1 MTITRYQ
8 PGKRLAAAVKHNN
21 TLYLSGQVA
30 NNATASVEE
39 QTKDILG
46 QIDGLLK
53 EAGADKSK
61 LLMVNIYLPNMADF
75 AAMRWADVGLLVLPC
90 GRSAHL
96 ELGWMAGAGKR
107 TIILT
112 QDNEEPEL
120 MALLADHIAISPDEV
135 LELLK

>member
-8 PGKRLAAAVKHNN
+8 PGKRLAGAVKHNN

-30 NNATASVEE
+30 SNATASVED

-53 EAGADKSK
+53 EAGTDKSK

-75 AAMRWADVGLLVLPC
+75 AAMNSVWDSWVDKNNLPA
-90 GRSAHL
+90 RATV
-96 ELGWMAGAGKR
+96 ETR
-107 TIILT
+107 
-112 QDNEEPEL
+112 
-120 MALLADHIAISPDEV
+120 LADPNLRVEISAIAALD
-135 LELLK
+135 

>member
-30 NNATASVEE
+30 SNATASVEE

-46 QIDGLLK
+46 QIDALLK
-53 EAGADKSK
+53 EAGTDKSK

-75 AAMRWADVGLLVLPC
+75 AAMNAAYDAWIDTNNLPA
-90 GRSAHL
+90 RATV
-96 ELGWMAGAGKR
+96 EAR
-107 TIILT
+107 
-112 QDNEEPEL
+112 
-120 MALLADHIAISPDEV
+120 LADPNLRVEISAIAALD
-135 LELLK
+135 

>member
-8 PGKRLAAAVKHNN
+8 PGKRLAGAVKHNN

-46 QIDGLLK
+46 QIDGLLA
-53 EAGADKSK
+53 EAGTDKSK

-75 AAMRWADVGLLVLPC
+75 AAMNSAYDAWVDKANLPA
-90 GRSAHL
+90 RA
-96 ELGWMAGAGKR
+96 
-107 TIILT
+107 TI
-112 QDNEEPEL
+112 E
-120 MALLADHIAISPDEV
+120 ARLADPNLRVEISAIAALD
-135 LELLK
+135 

>member
-8 PGKRLAAAVKHNN
+8 PGKRLAGAVKHNN

-46 QIDGLLK
+46 QIDGLLA
-53 EAGADKSK
+53 EAGTDKSK

-75 AAMRWADVGLLVLPC
+75 AAMNSAYDAWVDKANLPA
-90 GRSAHL
+90 RA
-96 ELGWMAGAGKR
+96 
-107 TIILT
+107 TI
-112 QDNEEPEL
+112 E
-120 MALLADHIAISPDEV
+120 ARLADPNLRVEISATAALD
-135 LELLK
+135 

>member
-46 QIDGLLK
+46 QIDALLK
-53 EAGADKSK
+53 EAGTDKSK

-75 AAMRWADVGLLVLPC
+75 AAMNAAYDAWIDTNNLPA
-90 GRSAHL
+90 RATV
-96 ELGWMAGAGKR
+96 EAR
-107 TIILT
+107 
-112 QDNEEPEL
+112 
-120 MALLADHIAISPDEV
+120 LADPNLRVEISAIAALD
-135 LELLK
+135 